1 MNEQAGGLVNEHKRQ
16 LIEGVTELLQ
26 KVLNKPPSSTFVVII
41 GHHALYLPTK
51 GSDSATVSIALD
63 FPRTRVASSTAAAGA

>member
-26 KVLNKPPSSTFVVII
+26 KVLNKPQAPLSW
-41 GHHALYLPTK
+41 
-51 GSDSATVSIALD
+51 
-63 FPRTRVASSTAAAGA
+63 